1 MLEYKET
8 VVRDFVRTSPL
19 YITRPVQPD
28 MQIFIDLCNRLN
40 ETRVYSNFAEV
51 EQRLSKALKTRW
63 GSPDLLLFNNCT
75 TALFTGMLALPR
87 KGVIVTTPFSFPAT
101 AHAAKLAGFDIRFCD
116 IEPETLNIDPDAVL
130 ATIDDDT
137 VGVLG
142 VHVFGN
148 PCNVR
153 AIGDICAFHGLYEI
167 YDAAHCVD
175 VFMDDRSL
183 FHHGLFSVVSLHAT
197 KLLHCG
203 EGGALFSRNSDFM
216 AAVKLLMNFGIV
228 KEDVLDSVGL
238 NGKMS
243 EFNAAVGLSV
253 MPRVAEEISARACVA
268 AQYYE
273 GLSRVSG
280 VSFPRF
286 PDNLVRNHQYFPII
300 LSDNSNYKRDLVQ
313 LKLKEKNIHCRKYF
327 FPLLSNCRAYKACSP
342 RPMPTAE
349 RIANQ
354 ILCLPIH
361 SGVTEEDINC
371 ICAEITAVMSHG

>member
-1 MLEYKET
+1 M
-8 VVRDFVRTSPL
+8 RDFVRKSPL
-19 YITRPVQPD
+19 YITRPLQPD
-28 MQIFIDLCNRLN
+28 PQIFNDLFNRLN
-40 ETRVYSNFAEV
+40 ETRIYSNFAET
-51 EQRLSKALKTRW
+51 EQRLTRELKERW
-63 GSPDLLLFNNCT
+63 RSPDLLLCNNGT
-75 TALFTGMLALPR
+75 IALLIGMLALPR

-116 IEPETLNIDPDAVL
+116 IDPETLNIDPDAVL
-130 ATIDDDT
+130 AAIDDDT

-153 AIGDICAFHGLYEI
+153 TLGDICSFHGLYEI

-175 VFMDDRSL
+175 VFMDGRSL
-183 FHHGLFSVVSLHAT
+183 FHHGLFSIVSLHAT

-203 EGGALFSRNSDFM
+203 EGGALLSDNASFL
-216 AAVKLLMNFGIV
+216 AAAKLLMNFGIV
-228 KEDVLDSVGL
+228 QEDVLDSVGL

-253 MPRVAEEISARACVA
+253 MPRVTEEIAARANIA

-273 GLSRVSG
+273 NLSRVRG
-280 VSFPRF
+280 VSFPRV
-286 PDNLVRNHQYFPII
+286 PDNVVRNYQYFPVI
-300 LSDNSNYKRDLVQ
+300 LNDNSNFKRDLVQ

-327 FPLLSNCRAYKACSP
+327 FPLLSKCRTYEACSP
-342 RPMPTAE
+342 RHLPTAE

-361 SGVTEEDINC
+361 SGVTEEDISC
-371 ICAEITAVMSHG
+371 ICSEITAVMSHA